1 MNVEDRIRDY
11 LSNPAVLFIKGTA
24 DSPQCGFSAQAV
36 QILRALDADFVS
48 VNILEDPELREA
60 LRHHSDWPTYPQ
72 FYLRGELLGGA
83 DILLEMYRSGELAR
97 RLESINDPG

>member
-11 LSNPAVLFIKGTA
+11 LSNPAVLFIKGTP

-36 QILRALDADFVS
+36 QILRTVNADFVS

-60 LRHHSDWPTYPQ
+60 LRRHSDWPTYPQ
-72 FYLRGELLGGA
+72 FYVRGELLGGT
-83 DILLEMYRSGELAR
+83 DILLEMYRSGELAQK
-97 RLESINDPG
+97 LESANDAG